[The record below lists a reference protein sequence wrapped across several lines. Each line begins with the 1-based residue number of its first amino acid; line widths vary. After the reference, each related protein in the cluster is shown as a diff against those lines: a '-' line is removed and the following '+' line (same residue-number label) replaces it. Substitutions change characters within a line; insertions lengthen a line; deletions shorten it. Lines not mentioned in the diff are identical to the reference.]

1 MLEQVTEI
9 LRLLDLRESG
19 ADTFLGDQPSDP
31 PARVFGGQVLAQA
44 LRAACRTVPPERLP
58 HSLHGYF
65 IAAGRST
72 EPIEYAVLRLRD
84 GRSVSTRRVT
94 ATQAGA
100 VIFEMMVSL
109 APGADPVDQRPIPW
123 ATSAEHLLPL
133 EVRLR
138 SFEGELDGWWVRPRA
153 FDLRYLGPH
162 PREAVELP
170 AERVGSTARLWA
182 RTKDPVGTDPVVW
195 ACLTAYMSD
204 MTLLD
209 PVLLAGRRTT
219 LGPGSIASLD
229 HAMWFHRIP
238 DPSTWLLYE
247 RELEAMSNRRGL
259 AAGRIFDAEGLCCT
273 VAQEGHLSQAP
284 SPALGRFAAESLPAV
299 LR

>member
-1 MLEQVTEI
+1 MLEQVAEI
-9 LRLLDLRESG
+9 LDLLELEEPG
-19 ADTFLGDQPSDP
+19 ADVFVGEQPADP

-44 LRAACRTVPPERLP
+44 LRAVCLTVPPERLP

-72 EPIEYAVLRLRD
+72 EPIEYTVLRLRD
-84 GRSVSTRRVT
+84 GRSVSTRRVS
-94 ATQAGA
+94 ARQSGE

-109 APGADPVDQRPIPW
+109 GPAASPIDLRPIPW
-123 ATSAEHLLPL
+123 ATAPAHLPPI
-133 EVRLR
+133 EVRLG
-138 SFEGELDGWWVRPRA
+138 SYAEELEGWWVRPRA

-170 AERVGSTARLWA
+170 EEEVDSTARLWA
-182 RTKDPVGTDPVVW
+182 RTKDPVGNDPVVW
-195 ACLTAYMSD
+195 ACLTAYLSD

-238 DPSTWLLYE
+238 DPATWLLYE
-247 RELEAMSNRRGL
+247 RELQAMSNRRGL
-259 AAGRIFDAEGLCCT
+259 AAGRIFDAGGLCCT
-273 VAQEGHLSQAP
+273 VAQEGHLSPAP
-284 SPALGRFAAESLPAV
+284 PPALQRYDAASLPAA